1 MTAKKIRIRLACAL
15 CALALALSLAG
26 CAAQETEPDD
36 GRLRVVTTLFPY
48 YDFARAVAGGR
59 AEVTLLL
66 SPGREAHSFE
76 PTPLDAVTISRA
88 DVFIYNGGEG
98 EVWADDMLDAVG
110 GDIGAVVRMMD
121 FVDARE
127 EEFSEGMQG
136 ADEHDHEHGDHA
148 DHDHADSDEVEYDEH
163 IWTSPAN
170 AIVLCRAVA
179 DALCAADAANADFY
193 RANCED
199 YCAQLSALDADFR
212 ALRKSAVRD
221 LLIFADRFPFLYF
234 CEEYD
239 LDYRAAFHGCS
250 GDTEPSLATL
260 KYLIDRV
267 NDEQIPV
274 VYTIDLSSQKVAEA
288 VSECTGARIERLWS
302 MQTVSRAD
310 FDAGETYLTLMRRNY
325 EALKGGLL

>member
-1 MTAKKIRIRLACAL
+1 MKRLFSLLSAL
-15 CALALALSLAG
+15 VLAVSLAG
-26 CAAQETEPDD
+26 CAARPASEDD
-36 GRLRVVTTLFPY
+36 GRLRIVTTLFPY
-48 YDFARAVAGGR
+48 YDFARAVAGDR
-59 AEVTLLL
+59 ADVTLLL

-98 EVWADDMLDAVG
+98 EVWVDDMLDSVG
-110 GDIGAVVRMMD
+110 ENIESVLRMMD
-121 FVDARE
+121 FVSARE
-127 EEFSEGMQG
+127 EEFSEGMQD
-136 ADEHDHEHGDHA
+136 AETHDHDEHGE
-148 DHDHADSDEVEYDEH
+148 HDHADSDEIEYDEH

-179 DALCAADAANADFY
+179 ETLCAADTENADFY

-212 ALRKSAVRD
+212 ALREGAARD
-221 LLIFADRFPFLYF
+221 LLVFADRFPFLYF
-234 CEEYD
+234 CKEYG
-239 LDYRAAFHGCS
+239 LNYRAAFHGCS
-250 GDTEPSLATL
+250 SDTEPSLATL
-260 KYLIDRV
+260 KYLIDKV
-267 NDEQIPV
+267 NEEHIPV
-274 VYTIDLSSQKVAEA
+274 VYTVDLNSQKIAEA

-310 FDAGETYLTLMRRNY
+310 FDAGETYITLMERNY

>member
-1 MTAKKIRIRLACAL
+1 MKRLFSLLSAL
-15 CALALALSLAG
+15 VLAVSLAG
-26 CAAQETEPDD
+26 CAARPAPEDD
-36 GRLRVVTTLFPY
+36 GRLRIVTTLFPY
-48 YDFARAVAGGR
+48 YDFARAVAGDR
-59 AEVTLLL
+59 ADVTLLL

-98 EVWADDMLDAVG
+98 EVWVDDMLDSVG
-110 GDIGAVVRMMD
+110 ENIGSVLRMMD
-121 FVDARE
+121 FVSARE
-127 EEFSEGMQG
+127 EEFSAGMQD
-136 ADEHDHEHGDHA
+136 AEAHDHDEHGE
-148 DHDHADSDEVEYDEH
+148 HDHADSDEIEYDEH

-179 DALCAADAANADFY
+179 ETLCAADTENADFY

-212 ALRKSAVRD
+212 ALREGAARD
-221 LLIFADRFPFLYF
+221 LLVFADRFPFLYF
-234 CEEYD
+234 CKEYG
-239 LDYRAAFHGCS
+239 LNYRAAFHGCS
-250 GDTEPSLATL
+250 SDTEPSLATL
-260 KYLIDRV
+260 KYLIDKV
-267 NDEQIPV
+267 NEEHIPV
-274 VYTIDLSSQKVAEA
+274 VYTVDLNSQKIAEA

-310 FDAGETYLTLMRRNY
+310 FDAGETYITLMERNY